1 MQVNTLTLYLLA
13 EGVSINLSLVLTAF
27 AHFQPGTRLN
37 KSCAVAILML
47 SVGFTVSD
55 FGPDL
60 PRWMKVIGTDKPL
73 ILAAAV
79 LHAAFFAC
87 SQQQPVRV
95 DWLSS
100 GIVAMTAL
108 PFWC

>member
-27 AHFQPGTRLN
+27 ANFQPGTRLN

-47 SVGFTVSD
+47 SVGFALSD
-55 FGPDL
+55 FGPEL
-60 PRWMKVIGTDKPL
+60 PRWMKAIVTYKPL
-73 ILAAAV
+73 ILAAAM
-79 LHAAFFAC
+79 LHAAFIAC
-87 SQQQPVRV
+87 SRQQPVIV
-95 DWLSS
+95 DWLSW